1 MDLLSA
7 RRESHQTRNGIN
19 YDIRFGNDGVFLEPT
34 DAFNKMMGGM
44 TAPEQTGEDLFSFT
58 GSDVVDTAK
67 AAGRAVAGGVQDA
80 VTGVVGLADDIGTAI
95 DDKLGGLGYIDLGP
109 NGLEYTREK
118 VEGAPRLDELFEAG
132 LQELGVK
139 VPQGDSPVEAM
150 ARSLV
155 QFGAGMVAAPIRGAG
170 YVNTML
176 RGGFAD
182 ALFDP
187 EEGNLSTLLK
197 DFGLDGA
204 VLDFLDSKV
213 DEEASAEQ
221 RLTARLKQTLE
232 GAGISLPIDFIVQGF
247 KTVRSDEGAVEI
259 IRNKLITAGDAA
271 EARIAD
277 RAGETTLYSG
287 VDPTIPVDKAL
298 VAARNALLTREEK
311 GVRRVSEI
319 ATADA
324 TNKTGRPRVKHVQQ
338 YVDEFAV
345 ERHGRSLD
353 QYNDADFATA
363 VSDAASEIRYQLTT
377 PTSGKGWYDKDI
389 VMTFDMISQIPGLES
404 LRDNETHRVIW
415 SAIAGA
421 TSNGNKVPLNSKIAT
436 AQMLEYLKNGKLLES
451 PPAPGSTV
459 QGIPDAGF
467 GRRGPAVAKGLT
479 LINFLINKYGEEG
492 FADWWLSPHSLGE
505 LTALRK
511 EAGFSGPPSGLSGG
525 KDAMFIGA
533 RILGDKTGQ
542 FSLNINGLEGTTKDV
557 WFTRGYHRYFGTL
570 GDATK
575 TDRYGEELTQPKN
588 ASERRRMEEFV
599 RQVQTELSDLN
610 LSEQDIQAI
619 MWYYEQALYTDLGVR
634 SIPESF
640 SEGIGKLDGQAGIRV
655 QRGDVDEITAEPGT
669 TLPGFREVSTK
680 QRTVR
685 ADRRLSDLNRAEGD
699 ETPSGPYTARS
710 GGDDGAGRVL
720 EPNPAVQTR
729 YETAGLNIPRIT
741 QADASASQQYN
752 SDMVA
757 AMADHPMGAQVEIKS
772 AKDLSGMQLFRTEGG
787 SGFAIKPDGDIVAVF
802 AGPNKAKSSSYAM
815 LQAAIDMGGKK
826 LDAFNTYLPDIYETV
841 GFRPVSRLKWN
852 DAFAPDN
859 WNKETFKK
867 YQNGEPDV
875 VFFVYDPNYF
885 GDADYNSLPVFTDYD
900 EAAAVQD
907 KVLRDMGGD

>member
-1 MDLLSA
+1 
-7 RRESHQTRNGIN
+7 
-19 YDIRFGNDGVFLEPT
+19 
-34 DAFNKMMGGM
+34 
-44 TAPEQTGEDLFSFT
+44 
-58 GSDVVDTAK
+58 
-67 AAGRAVAGGVQDA
+67 
-80 VTGVVGLADDIGTAI
+80 
-95 DDKLGGLGYIDLGP
+95 
-109 NGLEYTREK
+109 
-118 VEGAPRLDELFEAG
+118 
-132 LQELGVK
+132 
-139 VPQGDSPVEAM
+139 
-150 ARSLV
+150 
-155 QFGAGMVAAPIRGAG
+155 
-170 YVNTML
+170 
-176 RGGFAD
+176 
-182 ALFDP
+182 
-187 EEGNLSTLLK
+187 
-197 DFGLDGA
+197 
-204 VLDFLDSKV
+204 
-213 DEEASAEQ
+213 
-221 RLTARLKQTLE
+221 
-232 GAGISLPIDFIVQGF
+232 
-247 KTVRSDEGAVEI
+247 
-259 IRNKLITAGDAA
+259 
-271 EARIAD
+271 
-277 RAGETTLYSG
+277 
-287 VDPTIPVDKAL
+287 
-298 VAARNALLTREEK
+298 
-311 GVRRVSEI
+311 
-319 ATADA
+319 
-324 TNKTGRPRVKHVQQ
+324 
-338 YVDEFAV
+338 
-345 ERHGRSLD
+345 
-353 QYNDADFATA
+353 
-363 VSDAASEIRYQLTT
+363 
-377 PTSGKGWYDKDI
+377 
-389 VMTFDMISQIPGLES
+389 MTFDMASQIPGLES

-451 PPAPGSTV
+451 PPAPGSTI

-467 GRRGPAVAKGLT
+467 GRRGPAVAKGLK
-479 LINFLINKYGEEG
+479 LINFLIDKYGEEG
-492 FADWWLSPHSLGE
+492 FADWWLSPHSLAE

-511 EAGFSGPPSGLSGG
+511 EAGFSGAPSGLSGG

-570 GDATK
+570 GDASK

-599 RQVQTELSDLN
+599 RQVQTQLSDLD

-669 TLPGFREVSTK
+669 TLPGFRGVNTK
-680 QRTVR
+680 RRTVR

-741 QADASASQQYN
+741 QADASASQQYHN
-752 SDMVA
+752 DMVA
-757 AMADHPMGAQVEIKS
+757 AMADHPLGAQVEIKS
-772 AKDLSGMQLFRTEGG
+772 AEDLSGMQLYRTEGG
-787 SGFAIKPDGDIVAVF
+787 SGFAIKPDGDVVAVF
-802 AGPNKAKSSSYAM
+802 AGPGETKNSSYAM
-815 LQAAIDMGGKK
+815 LQAAVDMGGKK

-852 DAFAPDN
+852 DAFAPNN

-907 KVLRDMGGD
+907 TVLRDMGGDYEQEGI

>member
-1 MDLLSA
+1 MNLLEA
-7 RRESHQTRNGIN
+7 RRQSHDIRNAVT
-19 YDIRFGNDGVFLEPT
+19 YDIRFGNDGVVLET
-34 DAFNKMMGGM
+34 DNTLANMMGGM
-44 TAPEQTGEDLFSFT
+44 TAPEQTGEDLFGFT
-58 GSDVVDTAK
+58 GADVVDTAK
-67 AAGRAVAGGVQDA
+67 AAGRAVAGGVQDTA
-80 VTGVVGLADDIGTAI
+80 LGVVDLADDIVNFLNTNIEPTLNFKRRPEGYQPPEGEVNMKELI
-95 DDKLGGLGYIDLGP
+95 D
-109 NGLEYTREK
+109 TS
-118 VEGAPRLDELFEAG
+118 
-132 LQELGVK
+132 LQELGLK
-139 VPQGDSPVEAM
+139 VPQGDSPVEALS
-150 ARSLV
+150 RSLV
-155 QFGAGMVAAPIRGAG
+155 QFGAGMAVAPIRGVGFA
-170 YVNTML
+170 NTML

-197 DFGLDGA
+197 EFGLEGA

-213 DEEASAEQ
+213 DDEATAIERLGG
-221 RLTARLKQTLE
+221 RLTAATEGALIGGLADIVLE
-232 GAGISLPIDFIVQGF
+232 GF
-247 KTVRSDEGAVEI
+247 KAVRSDEGAAEI
-259 IRNKLITAGDAA
+259 IRNKLSTVKDRLTQPGDMPTVGSLGGNIGADSTA
-271 EARIAD
+271 
-277 RAGETTLYSG
+277 
-287 VDPTIPVDKAL
+287 PVDEAL

-319 ATADA
+319 AATDA
-324 TNKTGRPRVKHVQQ
+324 TNKTGRPKVKHVQQ

-353 QYNDADFATA
+353 QYDDADFATA
-363 VSDAASEIRYQLTT
+363 VTDAASEIRYQLTT

-389 VMTFDMISQIPGLES
+389 VMTFNMASQIPGLES

-415 SAIAGA
+415 SAAAGA
-421 TSNGNKVPLNSKIAT
+421 TSNGNKVPLNSKITT
-436 AQMLEYLKNGKLLES
+436 AQMLEYLKNGKFLET
-451 PPAPGSTV
+451 PPAPGSTI

-467 GRRGPAVAKGLT
+467 GRRGPAVAKGLK

-570 GDATK
+570 GDASK
-575 TDRYGEELTQPKN
+575 TDNYGEELTQPKN

-599 RQVQTELSDLN
+599 RQVQTQLSDLN

-619 MWYYEQALYTDLGVR
+619 MWYYEQSLYTDLGVR

-640 SEGIGKLDGQAGIRV
+640 SEGIGKLDGKAGITV
-655 QRGDVDEITAEPGT
+655 QRGNVDEITAEPGT
-669 TLPGFREVSTK
+669 TLPGFRDVSTK

-772 AKDLSGMQLFRTEGG
+772 AEDLSGMQLFRTEGG

-802 AGPNKAKSSSYAM
+802 AGPNEAKSSSYAM

-841 GFRPVSRLKWN
+841 GFRPVSRLKWD
-852 DAFAPDN
+852 DAFAPKN
-859 WNKETFKK
+859 WDKETFKK

-900 EAAAVQD
+900 EAAEVQN
-907 KVLRDMGGD
+907 KVLRDMEGD

>member
-1 MDLLSA
+1 MNLLEA
-7 RRESHQTRNGIN
+7 RRQSHDIRNAVT
-19 YDIRFGNDGVFLEPT
+19 YDIRFGNDGVVLET
-34 DAFNKMMGGM
+34 DNTLANMMGGM
-44 TAPEQTGEDLFSFT
+44 TAPEQTGEDLFGFT
-58 GSDVVDTAK
+58 GADVVDTAK
-67 AAGRAVAGGVQDA
+67 AAGRAVAGGVQDTA
-80 VTGVVGLADDIGTAI
+80 LGVVDLADDIVNFLNTNIEPTLNFKRRPEGYQPPEGEVNMKELI
-95 DDKLGGLGYIDLGP
+95 D
-109 NGLEYTREK
+109 TS
-118 VEGAPRLDELFEAG
+118 

-150 ARSLV
+150 TRSLV
-155 QFGAGMVAAPIRGAG
+155 QFGAGMAVAPIRGAG

-176 RGGFAD
+176 RSGFAD

-197 DFGLDGA
+197 EFGLEGA

-213 DEEASAEQ
+213 DDEATAIERLGG
-221 RLTARLKQTLE
+221 RLTAATEGALIGGLADIVLE
-232 GAGISLPIDFIVQGF
+232 GF
-247 KTVRSDEGAVEI
+247 KAVRSDEGAAEI
-259 IRNKLITAGDAA
+259 IRNKLSTVKDRLTQPGDMPTVGSLGGNIGADSTA
-271 EARIAD
+271 
-277 RAGETTLYSG
+277 
-287 VDPTIPVDKAL
+287 PVDEAL

-319 ATADA
+319 AATDA
-324 TNKTGRPRVKHVQQ
+324 TNKTGRPKVKHVQQ

-353 QYNDADFATA
+353 QYDDADFATA
-363 VSDAASEIRYQLTT
+363 VTDAASEIRYQLTT

-389 VMTFDMISQIPGLES
+389 VMTFNMASQIPGLES

-415 SAIAGA
+415 SAAAGA
-421 TSNGNKVPLNSKIAT
+421 TSNGNKVPLNSKITT
-436 AQMLEYLKNGKLLES
+436 AQMLEYLKNGKFLET
-451 PPAPGSTV
+451 PPAPGSTI

-467 GRRGPAVAKGLT
+467 GRRGPAVAKGLK

-570 GDATK
+570 GDASK
-575 TDRYGEELTQPKN
+575 TDNYGEELTQPKN

-599 RQVQTELSDLN
+599 RQVQTQLSDLN

-619 MWYYEQALYTDLGVR
+619 MWYYEQSLYTDLGVR

-640 SEGIGKLDGQAGIRV
+640 SEGIGKLDGKAGITV
-655 QRGDVDEITAEPGT
+655 QRGNVDEITAEPGT
-669 TLPGFREVSTK
+669 TLPGFRDVSTK

-772 AKDLSGMQLFRTEGG
+772 AEDLSGMQLFRTEGG

-802 AGPNKAKSSSYAM
+802 AGPNEAKSSSYAM

-841 GFRPVSRLKWN
+841 GFRPVSRLKWD
-852 DAFAPDN
+852 DAFAPKN
-859 WNKETFKK
+859 WDKETFKK

-900 EAAAVQD
+900 EAAEVQN
-907 KVLRDMGGD
+907 KVLRDMEGD